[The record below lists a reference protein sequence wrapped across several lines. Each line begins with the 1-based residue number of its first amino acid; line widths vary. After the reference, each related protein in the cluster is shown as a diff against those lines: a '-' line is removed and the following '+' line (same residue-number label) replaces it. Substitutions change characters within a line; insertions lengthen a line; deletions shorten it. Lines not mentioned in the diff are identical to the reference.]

1 MDGERREDSSWCV
14 LKKKKTFKEARADT
28 FSSALETRTHI
39 SFRNKRGHTHT
50 HAHTLM
56 QVVCGEAAIFGP
68 YPALLA
74 LLLD

>member
-1 MDGERREDSSWCV
+1 MGREEKTALGVCS
-14 LKKKKTFKEARADT
+14 KKKTFKEARADT